1 MLICVRLFVFV
12 CSVLFVVWHCRSQY
26 KGRFNFWRLGH
37 GHLEMNGIS
46 QWHDFPASHHFA
58 GPHDSIGKHPG
69 IEIGKRSLRKLDCTI
84 TIIATSGAESTC
96 QPRRLTKIIAGHGL
110 AMVISRNT
118 V

>member
-12 CSVLFVVWHCRSQY
+12 CSVLFVVWHYRSQY

-69 IEIGKRSLRKLDCTI
+69 IEIDRQEKFEKARLYDYDHCYEWCRKYMSAPSTDKNH
-84 TIIATSGAESTC
+84 SGTWAC
-96 QPRRLTKIIAGHGL
+96 NG
-110 AMVISRNT
+110 N
-118 V
+118 